1 MINLLQSQD
10 TINITG
16 FDKNWFTDRHQREVV
31 DLKPFNGEELDRLT
45 RAIMIRK
52 NSQTSIVGVL
62 INTNSRSLNQYDQS
76 SL

>member
-10 TINITG
+10 TINIAAFG
-16 FDKNWFTDRHQREVV
+16 KNWFTDCHQREVV